1 MPLYANFVV
10 LRQKDS
16 HKESHN
22 VKVAQKPFQTSGLIF
37 AKPIPHNDCDDE
49 YIAQTKR
56 QFGTRLK
63 KHQKA
68 VFFCK
73 KIQLYRNTHAQ
84 LTIQLGGILQK
95 IITTNRRYHQRLCLE
110 AWHINSAHAPLN
122 RDDGGLLLDTYLHL
136 VRKRAAN

>member
-37 AKPIPHNDCDDE
+37 AKPIPRNDCDDE

-84 LTIQLGGILQK
+84 LTIQLGGILLK

-110 AWHINSAHAPLN
+110 AWHINSANAPLN

-136 VRKRAAN
+136 VRKKAAN

>member
-1 MPLYANFVV
+1 MV

-37 AKPIPHNDCDDE
+37 AKPIPRNDCDDE

-63 KHQKA
+63 KHQKV

-84 LTIQLGGILQK
+84 LTIQLGGILLK

-110 AWHINSAHAPLN
+110 AWHINSAHVPLN
-122 RDDGGLLLDTYLHL
+122 RDDRGLLLDTYLHL
-136 VRKRAAN
+136 VRKKAAN